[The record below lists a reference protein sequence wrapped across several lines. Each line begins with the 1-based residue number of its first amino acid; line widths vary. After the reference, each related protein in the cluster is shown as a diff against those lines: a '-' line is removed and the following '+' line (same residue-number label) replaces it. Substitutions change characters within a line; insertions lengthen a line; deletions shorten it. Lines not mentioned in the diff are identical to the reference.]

1 MQAVTN
7 KININGERYE
17 SDTTLDI
24 FSLLKYLG
32 FKLNLV
38 VIDYNG
44 TILPK
49 EFWSKTLL
57 KNGDNVEILTIA
69 GGG

>member
-1 MQAVTN
+1 MSDLNLT
-7 KININGERYE
+7 INGKSYKTK
-17 SDTTLDI
+17 STLTV
-24 FSLLKYLG
+24 FSLLLYLG

-49 EFWSKTLL
+49 EFWSKTFLRE
-57 KNGDNVEILTIA
+57 KDQIEILTIA

>member
-1 MQAVTN
+1 MN
-7 KININGERYE
+7 YISINGKNY
-17 SDTTLDI
+17 SINSSLTI
-24 FSLLKYLG
+24 FSLLLYLG

-44 TILPK
+44 TILPR
-49 EFWSKTLL
+49 EFWSSTFLE
-57 KNGDNVEILTIA
+57 KNDRIEILTIA